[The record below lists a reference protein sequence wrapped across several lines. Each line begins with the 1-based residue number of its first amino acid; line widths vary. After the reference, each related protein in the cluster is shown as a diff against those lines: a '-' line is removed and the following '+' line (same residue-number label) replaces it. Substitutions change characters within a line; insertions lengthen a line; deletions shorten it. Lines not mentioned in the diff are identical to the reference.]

1 MQREFRTSRMQRDH
15 QIRLVDSCVTDVPRV
30 SSRSSVRVGKNVVPL
45 ATDKKLNSV
54 QLCLPFEPVVS
65 RDEIATLVRVY
76 LLIQECRRVRLD
88 VLVNHIAAQLKCD
101 EKIVHQAITS
111 FDFARI
117 KLTNGVAFVSL
128 ATATSRKKISDVKLM
143 QFEEAMSKLFADSQ
157 GERIQLSHVIN
168 VLNSV
173 LKRRKQHCY
182 QMLRASSEYEVVG
195 SVATGKY
202 VYKYASN

>member
-1 MQREFRTSRMQRDH
+1 MQREFRTSRMQQDH
-15 QIRLVDSCVTDVPRV
+15 QIRLVDSCEADVPRV

-45 ATDKKLNSV
+45 ATDKKLNSE

-65 RDEIATLVRVY
+65 RDDIATLVRVY

-88 VLVNHIAAQLKCD
+88 VLVNHISAQLKCD
-101 EKIVHQAITS
+101 EKVVHQVVTTLG
-111 FDFARI
+111 FVRI
-117 KLTNGVAFVSL
+117 KLTNGVAFVSS
-128 ATATSRKKISDVKLM
+128 ATATSKKKVSDVKLM
-143 QFEEAMSKLFADSQ
+143 QFEEAMTKLFVDSQ

-168 VLNSV
+168 VLSSV
-173 LKRRKQHCY
+173 LKRSKQHCY
-182 QMLRASSEYEVVG
+182 QMLRASSEYKVVG